1 MNTINTKS
9 RPLWAWPV
17 IFIAFAFGALTI
29 KSGGA
34 VIFFDGPARLA
45 AGNYVNF
52 VVWFNFLAGFL
63 YILAGIGFLLN
74 KKWTAKLTFIIAAAT
89 LLVFAA
95 FGIHILM
102 DGSYEMRTV
111 IAMSL
116 RSAIWVTFSF
126 AAYVFVKRINN
137 QAIN

>member
-1 MNTINTKS
+1 MNIKK
-9 RPLWAWPV
+9 RPLWSWPV
-17 IFIAFAFGALTI
+17 IIVAIVFGLLTI
-29 KSGGA
+29 KSGGS
-34 VIFFDGPARLA
+34 VIFIDGPARLA

-63 YILAGIGFLLN
+63 YVVAGLGFLLS
-74 KKWTAKLTFIIAAAT
+74 KKWTLKLTFAIATAT

-116 RSAIWVTFSF
+116 RSIIWVLFAY
-126 AAYVFVKRINN
+126 AAYNLTKVPKNN
-137 QAIN
+137 

>member
-1 MNTINTKS
+1 MNTQK
-9 RPLWAWPV
+9 RPLWMWP
-17 IFIAFAFGALTI
+17 IIIIAFAFGALTI

-52 VVWFNFLAGFL
+52 VVWFNFIAGFF
-63 YILAGIGFLLN
+63 YILAGLGFLLN
-74 KKWTAKLTFIIAAAT
+74 KNWTAKLSTTIAAAT
-89 LLVFAA
+89 VLVFAA

-102 DGSYEMRTV
+102 DGSFEMRTV

-116 RSAIWVTFSF
+116 RSAIWISF
-126 AAYVFVKRINN
+126 AIAASSIAKNN
-137 QAIN
+137 HSIT

>member
-1 MNTINTKS
+1 MNSTK
-9 RPLWAWPV
+9 RPLWSWLI
-17 IFIAFAFGALTI
+17 IFIAIVFGALTI
-29 KSGGA
+29 KSGGS

-63 YILAGIGFLLN
+63 YIVAGLGFLLN
-74 KKWTAKLTFIIAAAT
+74 KEWTAKLSLVIAVAT
-89 LLVFAA
+89 VSVFTA

-111 IAMSL
+111 MAMSL
-116 RSAIWVTFSF
+116 RSVIWITFAF
-126 AAYVFVKRINN
+126 AAFYLAKKKHEQTND
-137 QAIN
+137 

>member
-1 MNTINTKS
+1 MNIKNH
-9 RPLWAWPV
+9 PLWLWPV
-17 IFIAFAFGALTI
+17 IIFAIAFGLLTI
-29 KSGGA
+29 KSGGS

-52 VVWFNFLAGFL
+52 VVWFNFIAGFF
-63 YILAGIGFLLN
+63 YILAGLGFLLH
-74 KKWTAKLTFIIAAAT
+74 KKWTAKLTTIIATAT

-116 RSAIWVTFSF
+116 RSVIWISF
-126 AAYVFVKRINN
+126 AFAAHNIAKKSY
-137 QAIN
+137 

>member
-1 MNTINTKS
+1 MNIRNH
-9 RPLWAWPV
+9 PLWLWPI
-17 IFIAFAFGALTI
+17 IFIAFVFGALTI

-52 VVWFNFLAGFL
+52 VVWFNFIAGFL
-63 YILAGIGFLLN
+63 YILAGSGFLFN
-74 KKWTAKLTFIIAAAT
+74 KKWTSKLSITIAAAT

-102 DGSYEMRTV
+102 GGSYEMRT
-111 IAMSL
+111 IMAMIL
-116 RSAIWVTFSF
+116 RSAIWTSF
-126 AAYVFVKRINN
+126 AFVAYF
-137 QAIN
+137 QAKKHIG

>member
-1 MNTINTKS
+1 MNTNN
-9 RPLWAWPV
+9 RPLWIWPV
-17 IFIAFAFGALTI
+17 IFIAIAFGMLTI
-29 KSGGA
+29 KSGGS

-63 YILAGIGFLLN
+63 YILAGVGFLLN
-74 KKWTAKLTFIIAAAT
+74 KNWTAKLSFAIAAAT
-89 LLVFAA
+89 LLVFAT

-102 DGSYEMRTV
+102 NGSYEIRTV

-126 AAYVFVKRINN
+126 AAYTLVKRPN
-137 QAIN
+137 QQTLN

>member
-1 MNTINTKS
+1 MSSIITNK
-9 RPLWAWPV
+9 RPLWRWLV
-17 IFIAFAFGALTI
+17 IFIAFTFGGLTI

-63 YILAGIGFLLN
+63 YILAGAGFLLN
-74 KKWTAKLTFIIAAAT
+74 KKWTAKLTFTIAAAT
-89 LLVFAA
+89 LLVFSA

-102 DGSYEMRTV
+102 GESYEMRTV
-111 IAMSL
+111 IAMTL
-116 RSAIWVTFSF
+116 RSTIWVIFSF
-126 AAYVFVKRINN
+126 AAFTLFKNYNH
-137 QAIN
+137 